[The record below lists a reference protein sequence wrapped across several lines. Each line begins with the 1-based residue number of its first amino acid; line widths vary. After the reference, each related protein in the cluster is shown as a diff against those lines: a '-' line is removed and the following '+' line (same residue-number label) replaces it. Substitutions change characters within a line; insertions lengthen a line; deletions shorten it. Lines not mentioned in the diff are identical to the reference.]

1 MKTMQKVTKR
11 LFSLMGAAAVLAA
24 CGDTIEVTQPGE
36 QEVEVVVQT
45 DTTII
50 VLPPPQVDT
59 TIIVIPPPIIDTT
72 IVIVEPP
79 PTVAASITITALRH
93 YAGPNAGETVDPT
106 NVSGNIEVVLTLDE
120 GNSGVAATGWS
131 LTMNGNDLGCNDLSA
146 DPGEGD
152 VLGAAREAS
161 CLLDTDKVTGA
172 CSAGGI
178 MGIYFPNGTHTLGAV
193 LRLDDDT
200 SVEAPNSTDIMLNN
214 QNYLASFQTTP
225 GAGATNADGETYF
238 GGPSENTTFS
248 ACAVQFGGPAPSS
261 IVLAIEQDET
271 VTVAVAAAG
280 GLNATVDPDESSGM
294 GSATFTLVGVM
305 DPNGNDL
312 DYDISEEPYTAM
324 WDFVGPSLTGEAA
337 IKLMRDGEM
346 FDIAIGDY
354 FGAGAGDFAL
364 EGDFTDDGAGV
375 ADGTSAVFNAMTCD
389 ETTSM
394 EGVSSPSDF
403 DDGCYTVNL
412 MGIADALGNT
422 SDLDGGAQTAE
433 FNVDKTGPTVMVV
446 DPAENPV
453 LNSNPAYTHYL
464 ALTASDDG
472 AGLDAVTFMLNSEAG
487 DPADLTVD
495 GGNVSLKLGGD
506 EGENMVEVTAT
517 DKAVPTGNIGSASF
531 DYTFDGEAPAISDA
545 EIDNK
550 PLNGVWSPSANS
562 NSVSV
567 EFSGAVSDPNLAS
580 AVLGWTVGSFDEDE
594 PETDPEPICKPAN
607 EVEVGEFAGSMDLA
621 ISVEEAGLEAGLP
634 DDFNLQGPQ
643 DDPDAQS
650 KLFKYCFYIIAE
662 DGAGMLDGS
671 AAPNT
676 TAGYI
681 DNVMVDWSDGN
692 VVLELTLDQG
702 TDGTPVTGNLEITA
716 EIDGTITADS
726 VRDFKFTLNGQDID
740 CASTQ
745 AALAWEKTYT
755 CVLNTAAYEAV
766 DGQVFAGLYEN
777 GEHQIGGRAIFD
789 GSTVDATPVTV
800 TLGNPNVVE
809 LNDPEGTS
817 VDVEGVMWYGAAT
830 IEAKTITY
838 SGAVPNLTLT
848 GDQAGVVITEMS
860 TGMWSVSGSTEDTVA
875 AYEGAVNIE
884 LAAADEEGTAL
895 EDYGVMDTLN
905 FDFMAPTEPAVTSA
919 IGLPDPDPDVFL
931 PLPLWLSSG
940 NNGGPFIVIRPY
952 TDNGSGVAGLTFAYG
967 DGCGSVTDPA
977 EWVPVGVVTPENPIP
992 EGGVDPSGL
1001 DTENCYQM
1009 AVLATDMVGNST
1021 MYNYHTGGFGVD
1033 LTAPVLTVDS
1043 TQATDLTGDSALNP
1057 HLASLQFE
1065 LTLTDPELTTNE
1077 AGAGFGASP
1086 ATTSLIGGS
1095 VDELPTTFADSTVTV
1110 DALSDS
1116 TSAGMRTATVM
1127 AYDEAG
1133 NASNPVVITYEW
1145 GEGIVTVVLV
1155 EDYSAG
1161 THSNNITAT
1170 VTDGDVNGSAE
1181 LVSATWSID
1190 GQSLERCRDVRS
1202 PTAWTA
1208 VSSCRFDLGDVFDPI
1223 AGEGLPVALIPS
1235 NTIAG
1240 ELATQVGWHMCD
1252 GSQTLSPMYAVGD
1265 HTISVTA
1272 TLSNGRVVTAEE
1284 TVTFPPLANN
1294 SFVWAHNGVDG
1305 LVVND
1310 VPWYTGAVQFGL
1322 CPVDFGS
1329 AGQNFSLESFDLDL
1343 LVSGD
1348 TLPTTVAEN
1357 TTTIIADSAVT
1368 QAIEG
1373 ISKIQINYTTPSDSS
1388 YSIEGEVIYSP
1399 VPGIGPAGDTA
1410 IVGWDYKAPTV
1421 DDRWIPAV
1429 DTDADDVVDMALV
1442 ALASDDAL
1450 LWFAGT
1456 ERNRMGALD
1465 VARLGTRADRSLDNT
1480 VAPIFEDSTGVT
1492 IEMTA
1497 WSSDYDSTLGACPDP
1512 ASDPSPYASLG
1523 TIINLRDL
1531 LTEVGVGTK
1540 CFALQTKAA
1549 DGLGNETTPT
1559 WAGSDELTSVGAVRI
1574 RVDVNQ
1580 PVWDDNPARI
1590 DADTTST
1597 DTTGYVWPGTP
1608 VIDMSDTL
1616 LELNNSEYNEPYL
1629 MFWESNDNEAGF
1641 GDGFTPGV
1649 DMEAGYYAA
1658 DGTATVA
1665 DSGTWTDSG
1674 EIADNFQIAG
1684 DSTVRLAHFNFNPLY
1699 IGTGTVDSTG
1709 VSTPA
1714 GVDSGVDT
1722 VANAAGQQTIWMRAA
1737 DLAGNW
1743 SDTVSVSYILDA
1755 GPPIV
1760 ADVTTT
1766 PTPSDTVFI
1775 LDGRTRFTVDLGGTV
1790 SDPNLSEV
1798 RLYLLEFNGTDDT
1811 LTIDCAEAPSH
1822 ANNVDYTGWPVD
1834 EADGDGSIYG
1844 GSWAYNVDV
1853 PVDSD
1858 GVAVLPERVTII
1870 EPPGFPNQEGRMGY
1884 CFFVLADDGATALPE
1899 FKPIN
1904 RGGQGGLT
1912 EKFWIDWEPN
1922 NNH

>member
-1 MKTMQKVTKR
+1 
-11 LFSLMGAAAVLAA
+11 MGAAAVLAA

-36 QEVEVVVQT
+36 REVVVVAPV

-261 IVLAIEQDET
+261 IMLAIEQDET

-389 ETTSM
+389 GATSM

-453 LNSNPAYTHYL
+453 LNSNPDYDYTHTL

-495 GGNVSLKLGGD
+495 GGNVSLILGGD
-506 EGENMVEVTAT
+506 EGENMVEVMAT

-545 EIDNK
+545 EVDN
-550 PLNGVWSPSANS
+550 PSDEVLSPSANS

-580 AVLGWTVGSFDEDE
+580 AVLGWTTHPLNANTSACEDE
-594 PETDPEPICKPAN
+594 EGVTVADFDA
-607 EVEVGEFAGSMDLA
+607 
-621 ISVEEAGLEAGLP
+621 SVELQISGETANLPAANLP
-634 DDFNLQGPQ
+634 DSVNLERPQ
-643 DDPDAQS
+643 EDSDAQ
-650 KLFKYCFYIIAE
+650 LKYCFYIIAE

-671 AAPNT
+671 PVPNT
-676 TAGYI
+676 TAGFI
-681 DNVMVDWSDGN
+681 GLLRVDWAGGD
-692 VVLELTLDQG
+692 VAIQLTLDQG

-716 EIDGTITADS
+716 KIDGTITADS
-726 VRDFKFTLNGQDID
+726 LIDFKFTLDGQDID

-745 AALAWEKTYT
+745 AALTWEETST

-789 GSTVDATPVTV
+789 GSTMDATPVTV
-800 TLGNPNVVE
+800 TFDNPNVVE

-848 GDQAGVVITEMS
+848 SDQAGVVITEMS

-895 EDYGVMDTLN
+895 EDYSVMNTLN
-905 FDFMAPTEPAVTSA
+905 FDFMAPTEPEGTSA

-977 EWVPVGVVTPENPIP
+977 EWVPVSVVTPENPIP

-1043 TQATDLTGDSALNP
+1043 TQATDLTGANALNP

-1116 TSAGMRTATVM
+1116 TSTGMRTATVM

-1133 NASNPVVITYEW
+1133 NASNPVAITYEW
-1145 GEGIVTVVLV
+1145 GAGIVTVELV
-1155 EDYSAG
+1155 EDYDAG
-1161 THSNNITAT
+1161 THSNNVTAT
-1170 VTDGDVNGSAE
+1170 IRDGDVNGSAQ
-1181 LVSATWSID
+1181 LVSATWSINW
-1190 GQSLERCRDVRS
+1190 RS
-1202 PTAWTA
+1202 K
-1208 VSSCRFDLGDVFDPI
+1208 R
-1223 AGEGLPVALIPS
+1223 
-1235 NTIAG
+1235 
-1240 ELATQVGWHMCD
+1240 
-1252 GSQTLSPMYAVGD
+1252 
-1265 HTISVTA
+1265 
-1272 TLSNGRVVTAEE
+1272 
-1284 TVTFPPLANN
+1284 
-1294 SFVWAHNGVDG
+1294 
-1305 LVVND
+1305 
-1310 VPWYTGAVQFGL
+1310 
-1322 CPVDFGS
+1322 
-1329 AGQNFSLESFDLDL
+1329 
-1343 LVSGD
+1343 
-1348 TLPTTVAEN
+1348 
-1357 TTTIIADSAVT
+1357 
-1368 QAIEG
+1368 
-1373 ISKIQINYTTPSDSS
+1373 K
-1388 YSIEGEVIYSP
+1388 
-1399 VPGIGPAGDTA
+1399 
-1410 IVGWDYKAPTV
+1410 
-1421 DDRWIPAV
+1421 
-1429 DTDADDVVDMALV
+1429 
-1442 ALASDDAL
+1442 
-1450 LWFAGT
+1450 
-1456 ERNRMGALD
+1456 
-1465 VARLGTRADRSLDNT
+1465 
-1480 VAPIFEDSTGVT
+1480 
-1492 IEMTA
+1492 
-1497 WSSDYDSTLGACPDP
+1497 
-1512 ASDPSPYASLG
+1512 
-1523 TIINLRDL
+1523 
-1531 LTEVGVGTK
+1531 
-1540 CFALQTKAA
+1540 
-1549 DGLGNETTPT
+1549 
-1559 WAGSDELTSVGAVRI
+1559 
-1574 RVDVNQ
+1574 
-1580 PVWDDNPARI
+1580 
-1590 DADTTST
+1590 
-1597 DTTGYVWPGTP
+1597 
-1608 VIDMSDTL
+1608 
-1616 LELNNSEYNEPYL
+1616 
-1629 MFWESNDNEAGF
+1629 
-1641 GDGFTPGV
+1641 
-1649 DMEAGYYAA
+1649 
-1658 DGTATVA
+1658 
-1665 DSGTWTDSG
+1665 
-1674 EIADNFQIAG
+1674 
-1684 DSTVRLAHFNFNPLY
+1684 
-1699 IGTGTVDSTG
+1699 
-1709 VSTPA
+1709 
-1714 GVDSGVDT
+1714 
-1722 VANAAGQQTIWMRAA
+1722 
-1737 DLAGNW
+1737 
-1743 SDTVSVSYILDA
+1743 
-1755 GPPIV
+1755 
-1760 ADVTTT
+1760 
-1766 PTPSDTVFI
+1766 
-1775 LDGRTRFTVDLGGTV
+1775 
-1790 SDPNLSEV
+1790 
-1798 RLYLLEFNGTDDT
+1798 
-1811 LTIDCAEAPSH
+1811 
-1822 ANNVDYTGWPVD
+1822 
-1834 EADGDGSIYG
+1834 
-1844 GSWAYNVDV
+1844 
-1853 PVDSD
+1853 
-1858 GVAVLPERVTII
+1858 
-1870 EPPGFPNQEGRMGY
+1870 
-1884 CFFVLADDGATALPE
+1884 
-1899 FKPIN
+1899 
-1904 RGGQGGLT
+1904 
-1912 EKFWIDWEPN
+1912 
-1922 NNH
+1922 

>member
-1 MKTMQKVTKR
+1 MQKVTKR

-24 CGDTIEVTQPGE
+24 CDTIEVTQPGE
-36 QEVEVVVQT
+36 REVEVVVQT

-261 IVLAIEQDET
+261 IMLAIEQDET

-389 ETTSM
+389 GATSM

-453 LNSNPAYTHYL
+453 LNSNPDYDYTHTL

-495 GGNVSLKLGGD
+495 GGNVSLILGGD
-506 EGENMVEVTAT
+506 EGENMVEVMAT

-531 DYTFDGEAPAISDA
+531 DYTFDGSAPTISDA
-545 EIDNK
+545 EIDNN
-550 PLNGVWSPSANS
+550 PSNGVRTPSG

-567 EFSGAVSDPNLAS
+567 AFSGAVADPNLAS
-580 AVLGWTVGSFDEDE
+580 AVLGWTIDPFDDDEDK
-594 PETDPEPICKPAN
+594 PTCKTPGK
-607 EVEVGEFAGSMDLA
+607 VGEFAGSMDLA
-621 ISVEEAGLEAGLP
+621 ISVEEAGLEADLP
-634 DDFNLQGPQ
+634 DNVNLQRPQ
-643 DDPDAQS
+643 DDSEAQ
-650 KLFKYCFYIIAE
+650 LKYCFYIIAE

-676 TAGYI
+676 TAEYI
-681 DNVMVDWSDGN
+681 DNTEVDWSGGT
-692 VVLELTLDQG
+692 LTIEFELNQSADE
-702 TDGTPVTGNLEITA
+702 VTGNLTIEAT
-716 EIDGTITADS
+716 IDGSAAAP
-726 VRDFKFTLNGQDID
+726 DFGEFDFTLDGATLSSDE
-740 CASTQ
+740 CGSSSAS
-745 AALAWEKTYT
+745 AWIEKRT

-777 GEHQIGGRAIFD
+777 GEHEIGGTAKVD
-789 GSTVDATPVTV
+789 GQEVDATPVTV
-800 TLGNPNVVE
+800 TFGNPNVVE

-848 GDQAGVVITEMS
+848 SDQAGVVITEMS

-895 EDYGVMDTLN
+895 EDYSVMNTLN
-905 FDFMAPTEPAVTSA
+905 FDFMAPTEPEGTSA

-967 DGCGSVTDPA
+967 DGCGLVTDPA

-1043 TQATDLTGDSALNP
+1043 TQATDLTGANALNP

-1116 TSAGMRTATVM
+1116 TSTGMRTATVM

-1133 NASNPVVITYEW
+1133 NASNPVAITYEW
-1145 GEGIVTVVLV
+1145 GAGIVTVELDQVY
-1155 EDYSAG
+1155 DTA
-1161 THSNNITAT
+1161 THSHTVTAM
-1170 VTDGDVNGSAE
+1170 VTDGDVVGSAQ
-1181 LVSATWSID
+1181 LVSGTWFID
-1190 GQSLERCRDVRS
+1190 GQSVEGCGFGQNA
-1202 PTAWTA
+1202 TAWTTT
-1208 VSSCRFDLGDVFDPI
+1208 SSCRFDLSAVFDSI

-1235 NTIAG
+1235 DANAG
-1240 ELATQVGWHMCD
+1240 ALATQVGWHMCD
-1252 GSQTLSPMYAVGD
+1252 GSQTLSPIYAAGD
-1265 HTISVTA
+1265 RTISATF

-1284 TVTFPPLANN
+1284 TAAFPLPANN
-1294 SFVWAHNGVDG
+1294 SFVWAHNGGDG
-1305 LVVND
+1305 LVLPAD
-1310 VPWYTGAVQFGL
+1310 SVPWYTGAVKFGL
-1322 CPVDFGS
+1322 CPVAYDS
-1329 AGQNFSLESFDLDL
+1329 EAENFSLTGFDLAGG
-1343 LVSGD
+1343 S
-1348 TLPTTVAEN
+1348 LPTTVDTN
-1357 TTTIIADSAVT
+1357 TTTVDADSAVILG
-1368 QAIEG
+1368 IEG
-1373 ISKIQINYTTPSDSS
+1373 TGKIQINYTTPSGALDSVD
-1388 YSIEGEVIYSP
+1388 GGVM
-1399 VPGIGPAGDTA
+1399 VAPADTA
-1410 IVGWDYKAPTV
+1410 IVGWDYSAPRG
-1421 DDRWIPAV
+1421 DSQWIPAV
-1429 DTDADDVVDMALV
+1429 DTDGDDVVDMALV

-1456 ERNRMGALD
+1456 ERGRMGALD
-1465 VARLGTRADRSLDNT
+1465 VARLGTRADRSLDTT
-1480 VAPIFEDSTGVT
+1480 VVTPIFEDSTGVT

-1523 TIINLRDL
+1523 TIINLREL

-1549 DGLGNETTPT
+1549 DGIGNETTPT

-1616 LELNNSEYNEPYL
+1616 LELSHSEYNEPYL
-1629 MFWESNDNEAGF
+1629 MFWESNDHEAGL
-1641 GDGFTPGV
+1641 GDDFTPGV
-1649 DMEAGYYAA
+1649 DMEVGYYAA
-1658 DGTATVA
+1658 DGAATVA
-1665 DSGTWTDSG
+1665 DSGTWTDG

-1775 LDGRTRFTVDLGGTV
+1775 LDGRNRFTVDLGGTV

-1798 RLYLLEFNGTDDT
+1798 RLYLLEFDGTDDT

-1844 GSWAYNVDV
+1844 GSWAYNVSHT
-1853 PVDSD
+1853 VDDD
-1858 GVAVLPERVTII
+1858 GVAVLPEQVSII
-1870 EPPGFPNQEGRMGY
+1870 KPAGFPSVEGRMGY

-1912 EKFWIDWEPN
+1912 EMFWIDWVP
-1922 NNH
+1922 